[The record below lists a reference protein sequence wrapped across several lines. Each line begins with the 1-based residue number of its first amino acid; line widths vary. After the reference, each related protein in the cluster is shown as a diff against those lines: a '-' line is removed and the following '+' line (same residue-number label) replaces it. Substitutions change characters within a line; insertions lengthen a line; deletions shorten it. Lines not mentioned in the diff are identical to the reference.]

1 MNIYLPKLNEILSFC
16 TRQVKL
22 INSNFI
28 TRPSKKKK
36 KKNNNNSIM
45 KKIKNEFG
53 NFPGFGQQKLFTD
66 PIKEVIVNFK
76 ESSSC
81 RTHLENLLLIS
92 V

>member
-1 MNIYLPKLNEILSFC
+1 
-16 TRQVKL
+16 
-22 INSNFI
+22 
-28 TRPSKKKK
+28 
-36 KKNNNNSIM
+36 M
-45 KKIKNEFG
+45 KKIRNEFG

-81 RTHLENLLLIS
+81 RTYLENLLLMP